1 MNSLELDRWLPL
13 YRDICSEFGFS
24 EAADAEAAEMLSAMI
39 ADRSKTSLDMLRA
52 SEVPRTIVLCGGGDS
67 LENDIEHISGDD
79 YVVAADGAASALMN
93 HRLVPEVIVTDL
105 DGTVKDQVDAN
116 TEGCVVFVHAHG
128 DNVPAL
134 ERWVDEFRGRLIG
147 TCQGYPVEGVFDFG
161 GFTDGDRAACIMTEL
176 GVVRIRLAGFA
187 FERPSDKSGRPFETK
202 LRKLAW
208 ARRILDMLA
217 DDGVEFVPVSFA

>member
-24 EAADAEAAEMLSAMI
+24 EAADAEAAEMLSAKI
-39 ADRSKTSLDMLRA
+39 ADRSKAALDMLRA
-52 SEVPRTIVLCGGGDS
+52 SDIPRTVVLCGGGDS
-67 LENDIEHISGDD
+67 LVDDLDHISRDD
-79 YVVAADGAASALMN
+79 YVVAADGATSALMN
-93 HRLVPEVIVTDL
+93 HKLVPDAIVTDL

-116 TEGCVVFVHAHG
+116 AESCVVFVHAHG
-128 DNVPAL
+128 DNVQAL

-161 GFTDGDRAACIMTEL
+161 GFTDGDRAACIMTEM
-176 GVVRIRLAGFA
+176 GAVRIRLAGFDL
-187 FERPSDKSGRPFETK
+187 ERPSDKPGKTLETK
-202 LRKLAW
+202 ARKLAW

-217 DDGVEFVPVSFA
+217 DDGIEFVPVSSA

>member
-39 ADRSKTSLDMLRA
+39 ADRSKASLDMLRA
-52 SEVPRTIVLCGGGDS
+52 SNVPRTIVLCGGGGT
-67 LENDIEHISGDD
+67 LEDDIEHISRND
-79 YVVAADGAASALMN
+79 YVVAADGATSALMN

-116 TEGCVVFVHAHG
+116 AEGCVVFVHAHG
-128 DNVPAL
+128 DNVQAL
-134 ERWVDEFRGRLIG
+134 ERWVGDFRGRLIG
-147 TCQGYPVEGVFDFG
+147 TCQGYPVKGVFDFG

-176 GVVRIRLAGFA
+176 GAVRIRLAGFDL
-187 FERPSDKSGRPFETK
+187 ERPSDKPGRPFETK

-217 DDGVEFVPVSFA
+217 DDGVEFVPVSSS